1 MKFDKIA
8 LSVYFILCIV
18 SIFANIYD
26 FYGLK
31 LMSKSLL
38 IPVLFFYYLGN
49 IKEIEILPCAYFLFN
64 FIGDSVGLFDFK
76 NEIEYLLTPFFLSNV
91 FLMLIL
97 LKPLKKIT
105 FSLLSIT
112 ALFIVVFFLT
122 FLWFEIVDMFT
133 NSEGNLQAKIAI
145 YGISIIVI
153 TFLASY
159 TIINK
164 LNVSNLFLLVC
175 VLCIL
180 LSDVFYVLNNF
191 QVNILIFDIIHY
203 SCQIFS
209 YFFFA
214 QYVIFRDK
222 NASKLVKDN

>member
-8 LSVYFILCIV
+8 LLVYVILCIV

-31 LMSKSLL
+31 LLSKSLL
-38 IPVLFFYYLGN
+38 IPVLFFYYLDN
-49 IKEIEILPCAYFLFN
+49 VNKIDVLSCAYFLFN

-76 NEIEYLLTPFFLSNV
+76 NEIEYLLIPFFLSNV
-91 FLMLIL
+91 VLMLIL

-122 FLWFEIVDMFT
+122 FLWFEIVDVFT
-133 NSEGNLQAKIAI
+133 NSEGNLQTKIAI

-164 LNVSNLFLLVC
+164 LNIPNLFLLVC

-191 QVNILIFDIIHY
+191 QVNLLIFDVIHY

-214 QYVIFRDK
+214 QFVIFRDK